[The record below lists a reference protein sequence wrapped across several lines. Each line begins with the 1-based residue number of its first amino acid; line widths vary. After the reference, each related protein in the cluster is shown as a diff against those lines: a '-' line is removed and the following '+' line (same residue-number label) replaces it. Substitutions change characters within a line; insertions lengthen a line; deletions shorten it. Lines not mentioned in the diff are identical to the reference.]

1 LHCTITD
8 NEGIPMTIP
17 PANVTI
23 VQKLGAP
30 ARGAMLTHLQR
41 LSHEDRRL
49 RFGVYMTDPA
59 LAHYVADIDFAHDH
73 VFGILGSDLT
83 LLGMAHLAL
92 DRDKSFAELGLSV
105 DPVYRGRG
113 YGLALLERG
122 RLAAVNRGYRTL
134 FMHCLT
140 ENKVMV
146 RLARKAGLRLIT
158 QEGEVDALLALEN
171 TNLGAM
177 AAEAMADQIALAD
190 YFLKRQ
196 FQWAFRSAR
205 ARDTTGAAGAR

>member
-1 LHCTITD
+1 
-8 NEGIPMTIP
+8 MTIP

-83 LLGMAHLAL
+83 LLGMAHYTKTSTDLISPERAVWKRECIVVPKPGIGIPDPWDTGRKRVPTPFDINFERRCT
-92 DRDKSFAELGLSV
+92 DRWEIVEQAQYKT
-105 DPVYRGRG
+105 
-113 YGLALLERG
+113 
-122 RLAAVNRGYRTL
+122 RTEQW
-134 FMHCLT
+134 MWGWMECKDT
-140 ENKVMV
+140 CTGK
-146 RLARKAGLRLIT
+146 IT
-158 QEGEVDALLALEN
+158 KTWMPD
-171 TNLGAM
+171 
-177 AAEAMADQIALAD
+177 
-190 YFLKRQ
+190 RQ
-196 FQWAFRSAR
+196 AQ
-205 ARDTTGAAGAR
+205 